1 MIKRYEIGVRRGRK
15 STPGGEDDERGASKS
30 RQSSAAQVTRE

>member
-15 STPGGEDDERGASKS
+15 TGGSAEDEENGSSPSSYQGDETFKTS
-30 RQSSAAQVTRE
+30 